1 MKFLA
6 LVPMLLA
13 SASLIAAPITSHS
26 SSNDWVKASAAE
38 RSEYAKYVI
47 KSLDGK
53 YQPDALIN
61 CITKNFTDTRN
72 QVFKISKIAGG
83 CHTNLSAR

>member
-1 MKFLA
+1 
-6 LVPMLLA
+6 MLLA
-13 SASLIAAPITSHS
+13 SASLIAAPITSNS
-26 SSNDWVKASAAE
+26 SSNDWSKASASE

-53 YQPDALIN
+53 YQAETLIS
-61 CITKNFTDTRN
+61 CITKDFTDSRN

-83 CHTNLSAR
+83 CHTNLSAK

>member
-1 MKFLA
+1 MKFLV

-26 SSNDWVKASAAE
+26 SSHDWAKASAAE
-38 RSEYAKYVI
+38 RSEYATYVI
-47 KSLDGK
+47 KNLDGK
-53 YQPDALIN
+53 YQTDTLIS
-61 CITKNFTDTRN
+61 CITKSFADSRN

-83 CHTNLSAR
+83 CHTNLSVK